1 MMPPLNSLRAF
12 DAAAKYES
20 ISRAAEE
27 LSVTHTAV
35 SRQVRNLEEWF
46 GTELFHREGRSIRL
60 THTGQLLRE
69 RTRRVFNELS
79 EVGRSFRQRERSGT
93 IIVSSLPS
101 IATHWIA
108 PNIGTFTNLYPSVQV
123 QIQYSKLEDQF
134 AHGNF
139 DVLISDHRQEAQG
152 VVSEPLFSRRC
163 QPVCSGDYLSANP
176 QLHSPE
182 ALLTARLL
190 HDEHKEGWREW
201 FRKNGQ
207 VFHGDLTGN
216 IFQDFNLLYAAVVSG
231 QGVALCPVEAFRSD
245 LESGR
250 LVSLSNIEIHQD
262 KTYSLVRSENP
273 RLIVKQFADWFLALC
288 RRST

>member
-1 MMPPLNSLRAF
+1 MPPLNSLRAF

-46 GTELFHREGRSIRL
+46 GTELFHREGRGIRL

-79 EVGRSFRQRERSGT
+79 EVGRSFRQRERAGT
-93 IIVSSLPS
+93 IIISSLPS

-108 PNIGTFTNLYPSVQV
+108 PNIGIFTDLHPTIQV

-134 AHGNF
+134 AYGNF
-139 DVLISDHRQEAQG
+139 DVLISDHRQEAKG

-163 QPVCSGDYLSANP
+163 QPVCSREYLSANP
-176 QLHSPE
+176 HLSAPE
-182 ALLTARLL
+182 ALLTAKLL

-201 FRKNGQ
+201 FRKNGHI
-207 VFHGDLTGN
+207 VHGDIPGN
-216 IFQDFNLLYAAVVSG
+216 IFQDFSLLYAAVASG
-231 QGVALCPVEAFRSD
+231 QGVALCPVEAFRSQ
-245 LESGR
+245 LEIGQ
-250 LVSLSNIEIHQD
+250 LVSLSGIEVHQD
-262 KTYSLVRSENP
+262 KYYSLVRSENP
-273 RLIVKQFADWFLALC
+273 RLIVKQFADWFLARC
-288 RRST
+288 RGTT